1 MSEKEQPLKN
11 RSDNTLFNSLYKI
24 NVKGVT
30 EKRNDLTY
38 LSWAWAWAEVSKVC
52 EAVDY
57 EIYRDPETHRP
68 YLFDEKTGYMVFTSI
83 TVNGVKRDMWLP
95 VMDGANKAMKDKP
108 YTYEVND
115 YQWNNETKKKEIVGK
130 IEKRVEAATMFDI
143 NKTIMRCL
151 VKNLAMFGLGL
162 YIFAGEDMP
171 EDISMLEP
179 ATQRSKKLFL
189 DALQLV
195 ANKYEKSIDEA
206 IVALTDAASI
216 TADDSKWTK
225 RDLGI
230 LKRGVNWL
238 EDQYR
243 EETKE
248 K

>member
-30 EKRNDLTY
+30 EKRNNLTY

-57 EIYRDPETHRP
+57 EIYHDPETHLP
-68 YLFDEKTGYMVFTSI
+68 YIFDKKTGYMVFTNI
-83 TVNGVKRDMWLP
+83 TVNGIKREMWLP
-95 VMDGANKAMKDKP
+95 VMDSSNKAMKDEP
-108 YTYEVND
+108 YTYKV
-115 YQWNNETKKKEIVGK
+115 KEYKDKNWTGNYID
-130 IEKRVEAATMFDI
+130 RTCEAATMFDI

-171 EDISMLEP
+171 EDVSMLEP

>member
-30 EKRNDLTY
+30 EKRNNLTY

-57 EIYRDPETHRP
+57 EIYHDPETYLP
-68 YLFDEKTGYMVFTSI
+68 YVFDKKTGYMVFTNI
-83 TVNGVKRDMWLP
+83 TVNGIKREMWLP
-95 VMDGANKAMKDKP
+95 VMDSSNKAMKDEP
-108 YTYEVND
+108 YTYKVKEYKD
-115 YQWNNETKKKEIVGK
+115 KKWTGNYID
-130 IEKRVEAATMFDI
+130 RTCEAATMFDI
-143 NKTIMRCL
+143 NKAIMRCL

-171 EDISMLEP
+171 EDVSMLEP